1 MAVSEMKPT
10 IEDMQAYVN
19 VEAPPHVLHVE
30 KELVRRFLEAVQD
43 HNPLWTDETAA
54 AAKGG
59 RTLVPP
65 QLFCAIMTIA
75 RCSPET
81 GKIPVPVASIP
92 LPRRNVLE
100 GEETWEFF
108 APLRV
113 GDTITSRTKL
123 SDIKLRQGKLGEMFI
138 LTYVAESVNQ
148 RGELV
153 ARSTNTIVN
162 Y

>member
-1 MAVSEMKPT
+1 MSETKPT
-10 IEDMQAYVN
+10 LEDMQAYLN

-30 KELVRRFLEAVQD
+30 RELVRRFLEAVQD
-43 HNPLWTDETAA
+43 HSPLWTITPDSGQ
-54 AAKGG
+54 GG
-59 RTLVPP
+59 SPVPP

-81 GKIPVPVASIP
+81 GKVPVPVVSIP

-108 APLRV
+108 APVRV
-113 GDTITSRTKL
+113 GDTIVSRTRL
-123 SDIKLRQGKLGEMFI
+123 ADVRLREGKLGEMFI
-138 LTYVAESVNQ
+138 LSYVAESVNQ
-148 RGELV
+148 RGEPV
-153 ARSTNTIVN
+153 ARSVNTIVN

>member
-1 MAVSEMKPT
+1 
-10 IEDMQAYVN
+10 
-19 VEAPPHVLHVE
+19 VLHIE

-43 HNPLWTDETAA
+43 SNPLWTDEDAPD
-54 AAKGG
+54 GSG
-59 RTLVPP
+59 SLVPP

-75 RCSPET
+75 RCSSET
-81 GKIPVPVASIP
+81 GKIPVPVATIP

-113 GDTITSRTKL
+113 GDVITSRTRL
-123 SDIKLRQGKLGEMFI
+123 SDVKLREGKLGEMFI

-148 RGELV
+148 RGDLV
-153 ARSTNTIVN
+153 ARSSNTIVN

>member
-1 MAVSEMKPT
+1 LSETKLT
-10 IEDMQAYVN
+10 IEDMQAYLN
-19 VEAPPHVLHVE
+19 VEAEPHVLHIE

-43 HNPLWTDETAA
+43 ANPLWADESAL
-54 AAKGG
+54 KSGG
-59 RTLVPP
+59 ALVPP

-75 RCSPET
+75 RCSSET

-108 APLRV
+108 TPLRV
-113 GDTITSRTKL
+113 GDSITSRTRLTDAKV
-123 SDIKLRQGKLGEMFI
+123 REGKLGEMFI

-153 ARSTNTIVN
+153 ARSSNTIVN

>member
-1 MAVSEMKPT
+1 VSETKPT

-19 VEAPPHVLHVE
+19 VEAPPHVLHIE
-30 KELVRRFLEAVQD
+30 KELVRRFLDAVQD
-43 HNPLWTDETAA
+43 CNPLWTDEDAP
-54 AAKGG
+54 GG
-59 RTLVPP
+59 AGSLVPP

-75 RCSPET
+75 RCSSET
-81 GKIPVPVASIP
+81 GKIPVPVATIP

-113 GDTITSRTKL
+113 GDVITSRTKL
-123 SDIKLRQGKLGEMFI
+123 ADVKLREGRLGEMFI
-138 LTYVAESVNQ
+138 LTYMAESVNQ

-153 ARSTNTIVN
+153 ARSSNTIVN

>member
-1 MAVSEMKPT
+1 MSETKPT
-10 IEDMQAYVN
+10 LEDMQAYLN

-30 KELVRRFLEAVQD
+30 EELVRRFLEAVQD
-43 HNPLWTDETAA
+43 RNPLWATSADS
-54 AAKGG
+54 GQPDRG
-59 RTLVPP
+59 SLVPP

-81 GKIPVPVASIP
+81 GKVPVPVANIP

-108 APLRV
+108 APVRV
-113 GDTITSRTKL
+113 GDTITSRTRL
-123 SDIKLRQGKLGEMFI
+123 ADVKLREGKLGEMFI
-138 LTYVAESVNQ
+138 LTYVAKSVNHQ
-148 RGELV
+148 GELV
-153 ARSTNTIVN
+153 ARSSNTIVN

>member
-1 MAVSEMKPT
+1 MSETKPT

-19 VEAPPHVLHVE
+19 VEAPPHVLQVE

-43 HNPLWTDETAA
+43 RNPLWTDEAA
-54 AAKGG
+54 SAAKGG

-81 GKIPVPVASIP
+81 GKIPVPVAGIP

-123 SDIKLRQGKLGEMFI
+123 SDVKLRQGKLGEMFI
-138 LTYVAESVNQ
+138 LSYTAESVNQ

-153 ARSTNTIVN
+153 ARSINTIVN